1 MNKKNTKPKKGA
13 SSKRKDD
20 YSEQD
25 EKIHSTK
32 VRTAEIALRESEEK
46 YRKIVETANEGIM
59 IANTNGIITF
69 VNNKMA
75 NLLGYRVEELTG
87 KSGVELVAKD
97 EIDTSKNR
105 IEFRKA
111 GKVDSYD
118 IKFICKNGDIKWLH
132 ANGTPIY
139 NAEGLHIGNLAMYSD
154 ITDRKHA
161 EDALKE
167 SQDLYMELVTN
178 ARTIILKLD
187 KEGKITFFNEFAQNF
202 FGFSE
207 KEIIGKKTIGTIVPD
222 IDSSGKR
229 LDGMIEAIL
238 ENPDKFSI
246 NINENIKKNGEKVWV
261 EWHNKALFNKEGT
274 RTGYVAIGID
284 ITDRIKAQNELRD
297 SKEKL
302 EFSLD
307 SGNIGIWEWDL
318 RTNEVN
324 WDARMEKMFG
334 LQKGAFERTYSA
346 FENLVHEEDLSHIQ
360 KAIRN
365 SLEKNLPFETVFRLR
380 SKSQKTKFIS
390 AKGFLNRDNKSNP
403 VSFTGVCIDVTGLQE
418 GTEQLISKLNEE
430 LLRSNKELE
439 SFAYIASHDLQEPLR
454 MVTSFTQLLAQQYN
468 DKLDSRAQE
477 YIHYAVD
484 GAKRMYDLLNSLL
497 AYSRIQ
503 TKGKSFNRVELSQVL
518 DTTKKNLALKIR
530 ERDAVIES
538 YRLPVVFA
546 DESQMVQLFQNLIT
560 NSIKFCNNSPM
571 INILSEDIGDH
582 YIISVRDNGIG
593 IESQYFERIFVI
605 FQRLFPKGGEYE
617 GTGIGLAICRRIV
630 ERHGGKI
637 WVESEPGKGS
647 TFLFT
652 IPKID
657 SE

>member
-1 MNKKNTKPKKGA
+1 MNKKNTNPKYGV
-13 SSKRKDD
+13 SSRNFKKDRIKTGD
-20 YSEQD
+20 PEHD
-25 EKIHSTK
+25 EKI
-32 VRTAEIALRESEEK
+32 RMENLDQEEILSLARFPSENPFPVLRVSHDGILMYANNASK
-46 YRKIVETANEGIM
+46 PLISLWNITPGNMVPETIGRLIP
-59 IANTNGIITF
+59 GIITDMKTRLIEIECNDLIYSLHIVPIENEDY
-69 VNNKMA
+69 VNLYGRNIT
-75 NLLGYRVEELTG
+75 E
-87 KSGVELVAKD
+87 S
-97 EIDTSKNR
+97 
-105 IEFRKA
+105 RKA
-111 GKVDSYD
+111 
-118 IKFICKNGDIKWLH
+118 
-132 ANGTPIY
+132 
-139 NAEGLHIGNLAMYSD
+139 E
-154 ITDRKHA
+154 
-161 EDALKE
+161 EALKE

-202 FGFSE
+202 FGYSE

-222 IDSSGKR
+222 IDSAGKH
-229 LDGMIEAIL
+229 LDEMIEDII
-238 ENPDKFSI
+238 ENPDKYSI

-261 EWHNKALFNKEGT
+261 EWHNKALFNKDGT
-274 RTGYVAIGID
+274 RAGHVAIGID

-318 RTNEVN
+318 KTNEVN
-324 WDARMEKMFG
+324 LDARMEKMFG
-334 LQKGAFERTYSA
+334 LQAGEFEKTYNAFES
-346 FENLVHEEDLSHIQ
+346 LVHEEDLSHIQ

-365 SLEKNLPFETVFRLR
+365 SLEKSLPLETVFRLR

-390 AKGFLNRDNKSNP
+390 AKGFLNNDIKGNH

-418 GTEQLISKLNEE
+418 GTERLISKLNEE

-454 MVTSFTQLLAQQYN
+454 MVTSFTQLLSLQYS
-468 DKLDSRAQE
+468 DKLDGRAQE
-477 YIHYAVD
+477 YINYAVD
-484 GAKRMYDLLNSLL
+484 GSKRMYDLLNSLL

-503 TKGKSFNRVELSQVL
+503 TKGKSFHRVELLQVL
-518 DTTKKNLALKIR
+518 ETTKKNLALKIR
-530 ERDAVIES
+530 ERDAVIK
-538 YRLPVVFA
+538 YDGLPVVFA
-546 DESQMVQLFQNLIT
+546 DEGQMIQLFQNLIT
-560 NSIKFCNNSPM
+560 NSIKFCNKPPR
-571 INILSEDIGDH
+571 INISSEDIGDH
-582 YIISVRDNGIG
+582 YIISIGDNGIG
-593 IESQYFERIFVI
+593 IESQYFDRIFVI

-647 TFLFT
+647 AFMFT
-652 IPKID
+652 IPKSD